1 MDIKRELFNKLNS
14 FHHDKD
20 FVIGVMSNAKHDED
34 RETILQFMENDDDVT
49 IENIILLSLHLS
61 NERKSK

>member
-34 RETILQFMENDDDVT
+34 RETILQFIENDDDVT

-61 NERKSK
+61 NERKTK